1 MSDYTDL
8 SDDELAERLD
18 DLDARIQSEQRAD
31 WLDRAMVASL
41 RTTADAIRA
50 ELDLR
55 AERGTPTGWQG
66 VIDDSTAAWALA
78 RIAEKVTEIDRIRRN
93 AQAYIDQIQAD
104 ALRDEKPLTDAV
116 AYFEGELR
124 RYYETLPGQPS
135 TYKLPTG
142 KIERRAGRPSTKVTD
157 DVAFLAWAA
166 ESCPAAVKRTPLVSA
181 LKDFARTDDGAL
193 VTPDGEPVPGVE
205 VVVGEPT
212 VSIKPAGRP
221 QP

>member
-8 SDDELAERLD
+8 SDDELAARLA

-31 WLDRAMVASL
+31 WLDRALIASL

-50 ELDLR
+50 EMDVR
-55 AERGTPTGWQG
+55 AERGTPSGWQG

-78 RIAEKVTEIDRIRRN
+78 RIAEKVTEIDRLRRN

-116 AYFEGELR
+116 AYLEGELR
-124 RYYETLPGQPS
+124 RYYESLPGQPS

-157 DVAFLAWAA
+157 AAAFLAWAV
-166 ESCPAAVKRTPLVSA
+166 ERCPAAVKRTPLVSV

-212 VSIKPAGRP
+212 VSIKPTRRP
-221 QP
+221 ES